1 MKHFEIAAVWV
12 LFFGSSVFGHV
23 ALKRAAGV
31 SSRFEYAKV
40 MAMWKDPWAV
50 TAMMS
55 WTLSCLL
62 WALLLT
68 RYDVSEASGH
78 SSLRY
83 VLMLILAVFWLGE
96 PMSPRQISGAVLIT
110 VGIWLTAKP

>member
-1 MKHFEIAAVWV
+1 MKQFETAVVWV

-31 SSRFEYAKV
+31 STRFDYGRILE
-40 MAMWKDPWAV
+40 MWRDPWTV
-50 TAMMS
+50 TAILS
-55 WTLSCLL
+55 WTLSCII

-68 RYDVSEASGH
+68 RYSMTEAAGH

-83 VLMLILAVFWLGE
+83 VLMVLLAVFWLGE
-96 PMSPRQISGAVLIT
+96 PMSVRQIAGTVLIAA
-110 VGIWLTAKP
+110 GIWLTAKP

>member
-1 MKHFEIAAVWV
+1 MKQFEIFAVWA

-31 SSRFEYAKV
+31 SSDFEYAKV
-40 MAMWKDPWAV
+40 LAMWKDPWAI
-50 TAMMS
+50 TAVIS

-68 RYDVSEASGH
+68 RFGVSEAAGH

-83 VLMLILAVFWLGE
+83 VLILMLAVFWLGE
-96 PMSPRQISGAVLIT
+96 PLGARQFAGAVLIAG
-110 VGIWLTAKP
+110 GIWLTAKP

>member
-1 MKHFEIAAVWV
+1 MWG

-31 SSRFEYAKV
+31 SADFEYAKV
-40 MAMWKDPWAV
+40 LGMRKDPWAV
-50 TAMMS
+50 AAVIS

-62 WALLLT
+62 WELLLT
-68 RYDVSEASGH
+68 RFGVSEATGH

-83 VLMLILAVFWLGE
+83 VLILMLAVFWLGG
-96 PMSPRQISGAVLIT
+96 PLTARQIAGAVLIT
-110 VGIWLTAKP
+110 GGIWLTAKP